1 MKYQRNISDVQFL
14 IFSLLSEEDVQ
25 YGYLPCSC
33 VTTLSR
39 ETYGV
44 SGWCGVFPFP
54 EQNSPVQYTLC
65 LSIYLSVCLSLC
77 SEGQVDHAQ
86 ITAVMQWQTVR
97 PHPSPSDWSLASEAP
112 GLLPVWREGWAG
124 PSAGQ
129 ALGGCVRLHLTP
141 LVLPFLPRP
150 EGEDCPGQEA
160 QVGNRAVAILGKL
173 H

>member
-1 MKYQRNISDVQFL
+1 MV
-14 IFSLLSEEDVQ
+14 
-25 YGYLPCSC
+25 
-33 VTTLSR
+33 
-39 ETYGV
+39 
-44 SGWCGVFPFP
+44 WCGVFPLP

-86 ITAVMQWQTVR
+86 TAAVMQWQTVR
-97 PHPSPSDWSLASEAP
+97 PHPSPSDWSLVSVAP
-112 GLLPVWREGWAG
+112 GLLPVFREGWAGPSAG

-129 ALGGCVRLHLTP
+129 ALGGCVRLHLTS

-150 EGEDCPGQEA
+150 GRKDCPGQEA
-160 QVGNRAVAILGKL
+160 QVGNCVVALLGKL